1 MKRLTIFL
9 LICLSLAVA
18 STSARTIAGR
28 VASAADSTW
37 VGGATCKLMSDDKLL
52 SEATTN
58 GEGAFAIAT
67 DIRDMLKLEIGMD
80 GYSSTEIVIKEG
92 NKYIDLGIIFID
104 KGVELNEVT
113 VTTNQ
118 VIHSKGRTIVYPSA
132 SEVKASSTSIELF
145 QKLPLAGLTVNPIF
159 RTMSVDGGSPY
170 ILINGRP
177 ASMNEVNTLAPKDI
191 EKIEFSRFTPA
202 RYADKGGNGF
212 IDITLKKRDDG
223 GNVYAY
229 ARSAVNTAFV
239 DGNIRGSYHQGPS
252 QFSLFYNPSWRNYQ
266 SVYDSKTESYI
277 SPDFRVNLRSHDR
290 APFNYLTNQMQL
302 KYDYSPSLNTLFS
315 ATFYATPNSNSN
327 RRLAHTADS
336 ELGDY
341 DNLDKSH
348 SKGFSPSLDLFFRR
362 KFNDRNTLEAQVVGT
377 ISSSDYRHDNTYT
390 YPDGRGEIY
399 SINADSRRR
408 SLISEVS
415 YIHTFSDKT
424 ELSAGFQNTV
434 SHSTNTY
441 LDTDYKPVL
450 TENNNY
456 LYASLG
462 QSIGKFY
469 LSLSSGLKMY
479 WIKND
484 LNKRNFVR
492 NLSRAQINWYINQKW
507 RLFGSFVYSPSIPS
521 LSALTDYP
529 QQVSPYL
536 VSNGNPDLKVSE
548 TFTYNLGAS
557 FNYKKFNATLITAY
571 VNSNNSVIGDI
582 TYLGDRLF
590 LSQSANA
597 RYYRQY
603 AGRLVLQL
611 NGVAGFGANMSLNL
625 NHYETAGSNWSH
637 NLTSFSADFS
647 LWWNKGPF
655 TISYWRKIPGKSL
668 YGYQVGKEE
677 NGDALQFQYRPDK
690 HWNLGVSWMYMFD
703 KKGTRYPAW
712 SYSPVNPSYRD
723 RYIKDNGN
731 MVVLSAVYTAD
742 FGSIFRTARRS
753 LNNSDNGSSL
763 LQQ

>member
-1 MKRLTIFL
+1 MNRISIL
-9 LICLSLAVA
+9 LVICLSLAVEMV
-18 STSARTIAGR
+18 SARVIKGQVISSADTTVVVGADCRLLSGDKQVNSCR
-28 VASAADSTW
+28 SNDVGTFAVA
-37 VGGATCKLMSDDKLL
+37 SDDKGTL
-52 SEATTN
+52 
-58 GEGAFAIAT
+58 
-67 DIRDMLKLEIGMD
+67 RLEVGMH
-80 GYSSTEIVIKEG
+80 GFSTTEILIKSG
-92 NKYIDLGIIFID
+92 SDDVNLGPVFLEKIVVL
-104 KGVELNEVT
+104 KELSVT
-113 VTTNQ
+113 ADQ
-118 VIHSKGRTIVYPSA
+118 VVYSKGRIIIYPSS

-145 QKLPLAGLTVNPIF
+145 QKLPMAGLTVNTIH
-159 RTMSVDGGSPY
+159 RTLSVDGGSPY

-177 ASMNEVNTLAPKDI
+177 ASMNEVNTIAPKDI

-266 SVYDSKTESYI
+266 SVYDFKTESYI

-315 ATFYATPNSNSN
+315 ATFYATPNSNIN

-668 YGYQVGKEE
+668 YGYVVGKEE

-712 SYSPVNPSYRD
+712 SYSPVNPSYTD

-763 LQQ
+763 LKQ

>member
-1 MKRLTIFL
+1 MKRLSTLVL
-9 LICLSLAVA
+9 LILSLAIQSASARVVKGCVFSSADTTVVVGADCRLMSGDRMVNSWRSNADGSFAVA
-18 STSARTIAGR
+18 SGDKGSLRLEVEKHGF
-28 VASAADSTW
+28 STTEILIK
-37 VGGATCKLMSDDKLL
+37 GGSDD
-52 SEATTN
+52 
-58 GEGAFAIAT
+58 
-67 DIRDMLKLEIGMD
+67 
-80 GYSSTEIVIKEG
+80 V
-92 NKYIDLGIIFID
+92 DLGPVFLE
-104 KGVELNEVT
+104 KSVELKEVS
-113 VTTNQ
+113 VTANQ
-118 VIHSKGRTIVYPSA
+118 VVYTKGRTIVYPSV

-145 QKLPLAGLTVNPIF
+145 QKLPLAGLTVNPIHQ
-159 RTMSVDGGSPY
+159 TLSVDGGSPY

-212 IDITLKKRDDG
+212 IDITLMKRDDG

-315 ATFYATPNSNSN
+315 ATFYATPSSNGN

-336 ELGDY
+336 ELGNY
-341 DNLDKSH
+341 DNLDKSS

-362 KFNDRNTLEAQVVGT
+362 KFNDRNALEAQVVGT
-377 ISSSDYRHDNTYT
+377 LSSSDYRHDNTYI
-390 YPDGRGEIY
+390 YPDDREEIY
-399 SINADSRRR
+399 STNADSRRR

-415 YIHTFSDKT
+415 YIHTFSVKT
-424 ELSAGFQNTV
+424 ELSAGFQNTI

-456 LYASLG
+456 LYAGLG
-462 QSIGKFY
+462 QSVGKFY
-469 LSLSSGLKMY
+469 FSLSSGLKMY

-484 LNKRNFVR
+484 MNKRNFVR

-507 RLFGSFVYSPSIPS
+507 RLFGSFVFSPSIPS

-571 VNSNNSVIGDI
+571 VNSKNSVIGDI
-582 TYLGDRLF
+582 AYLGDHLF
-590 LSQSANA
+590 LSQSVNA

-603 AGRLVLQL
+603 AGRLMLQL
-611 NGVAGFGANMSLNL
+611 NGVAGFGANITLNL

-712 SYSPVNPSYRD
+712 SYSLVNPSYRD

-731 MVVLSAVYTAD
+731 MVVLSATYTAD

-763 LQQ
+763 LKQ

>member
-159 RTMSVDGGSPY
+159 RTMSVDGGSPD

-266 SVYDSKTESYI
+266 SVYDFKTESYI

-712 SYSPVNPSYRD
+712 SYSPVNPSYTD

-763 LQQ
+763 LKQ

>member
-1 MKRLTIFL
+1 MKRLSTLVL
-9 LICLSLAVA
+9 LILSLAIQSASARVVKGRVFSSADTTVVVGADCRLMSGDRMVNSWRSNADGSFAVA
-18 STSARTIAGR
+18 SGDKGSLRLEVEKHGF
-28 VASAADSTW
+28 STTEILIK
-37 VGGATCKLMSDDKLL
+37 GGSDD
-52 SEATTN
+52 
-58 GEGAFAIAT
+58 
-67 DIRDMLKLEIGMD
+67 
-80 GYSSTEIVIKEG
+80 V
-92 NKYIDLGIIFID
+92 DLGPVFLE
-104 KGVELNEVT
+104 KSVELKEVS
-113 VTTNQ
+113 VTANQ
-118 VIHSKGRTIVYPSA
+118 VVYTKGRTIVYPSV

-145 QKLPLAGLTVNPIF
+145 QKLPLAGLTVNPIHQ
-159 RTMSVDGGSPY
+159 TLSVDGGSPY

-315 ATFYATPNSNSN
+315 ATFYATPSSNGN

-336 ELGDY
+336 ELGNY
-341 DNLDKSH
+341 DNIDKSS

-362 KFNDRNTLEAQVVGT
+362 KFNDRNALEAQVVGT

-668 YGYQVGKEE
+668 YGYVVGKEE

-731 MVVLSAVYTAD
+731 MVVLSATYTAD

-763 LQQ
+763 LKQ

>member
-315 ATFYATPNSNSN
+315 ATFYATPSSNGN

-336 ELGDY
+336 ELGNY
-341 DNLDKSH
+341 DNIDKSS

-362 KFNDRNTLEAQVVGT
+362 KFNDRNALEAQVVGT
-377 ISSSDYRHDNTYT
+377 LSSSDYRHDNTYT

-668 YGYQVGKEE
+668 YGYVVGKEE

>member
-1 MKRLTIFL
+1 MKRLSTLVL
-9 LICLSLAVA
+9 LILSLAIQSASARVVKGCVFSSADTTVVVGADCRLMSGDRLVNSWRSNADGSFAVA
-18 STSARTIAGR
+18 SGDKGSLRLEVEKHGF
-28 VASAADSTW
+28 STTEILIK
-37 VGGATCKLMSDDKLL
+37 GGSDD
-52 SEATTN
+52 
-58 GEGAFAIAT
+58 
-67 DIRDMLKLEIGMD
+67 
-80 GYSSTEIVIKEG
+80 V
-92 NKYIDLGIIFID
+92 DLGPVFLE
-104 KGVELNEVT
+104 KSVELKEVS
-113 VTTNQ
+113 VTANQ
-118 VIHSKGRTIVYPSA
+118 VVYTKGRTIVYPSV

-145 QKLPLAGLTVNPIF
+145 QKLPLAGLTVNPIHQ
-159 RTMSVDGGSPY
+159 TLSVDGGSPY

-315 ATFYATPNSNSN
+315 ATFYATPSSNGN

-336 ELGDY
+336 ELGNY
-341 DNLDKSH
+341 DNIDKSS

-362 KFNDRNTLEAQVVGT
+362 KFNDRNALEAQVVGT
-377 ISSSDYRHDNTYT
+377 LSSSDYRHDNTYI
-390 YPDGRGEIY
+390 YPDDREEIY
-399 SINADSRRR
+399 STNADSRRR

-415 YIHTFSDKT
+415 YIHTFSVKT
-424 ELSAGFQNTV
+424 ELSAGFQNTI

-668 YGYQVGKEE
+668 YGYVVGKEE

>member
-668 YGYQVGKEE
+668 YGYVVGKEE

>member
-266 SVYDSKTESYI
+266 SVYDFKTESYI

>member
-266 SVYDSKTESYI
+266 SVYDFKTESYI

-484 LNKRNFVR
+484 MNKRNFVR